1 MGGTIKVNKKFK
13 KIKIPIHSITL
24 SFISYVDE
32 EYEDYYVD
40 PMVGKYGM
48 PISENIPTQHK
59 WIPEERHVK
68 NIKQWEDDWKLIK
81 EGKLIK
87 SLKWIDNYIFKAI
100 MTIDG
105 MKRGRSSVKFNMKDE
120 NGVEYQ
126 MFTKGFEELV
136 KNANINKGVVSGNWC
151 YVKRGANHGI
161 EYLEEEEDYDE

>member
-1 MGGTIKVNKKFK
+1 
-13 KIKIPIHSITL
+13 
-24 SFISYVDE
+24 
-32 EYEDYYVD
+32 
-40 PMVGKYGM
+40 
-48 PISENIPTQHK
+48 
-59 WIPEERHVK
+59 
-68 NIKQWEDDWKLIK
+68 
-81 EGKLIK
+81 
-87 SLKWIDNYIFKAI
+87 